1 MSASASGTSGQVNA
15 KSDGNRAK
23 LTNYFDLS
31 IKAKR
36 RDVKSAP
43 GWKQP
48 FAYTPL
54 IPTSAVSAL
63 PTPPNV
69 PASSAAPSKVPLSST
84 REPVVFKPPI
94 NTPAETTSPTTPS
107 TVSASPATTPTVSAS
122 PTTTP
127 TVSSSPTTPPTTSA
141 PPTTLPA
148 ESASPTATPTV
159 VVGASSSTVST
170 QATSASAKT
179 DTPATKPKVD
189 PLANELS
196 GQKITSP
203 ASTQAPPSTSSTET
217 IAWSGFQLRKESDI
231 TRFVEEYE
239 KYHCT
244 NLSDKK
250 KCKSLVAFA
259 AGAEERLVIES
270 LVEKHDSNWPALR
283 DELKSLKPS
292 DFTLSAT
299 SAKERIKM
307 LTKNKLRIRDML
319 SDLSILSTCI
329 KSASMSGH
337 EEYINILIG
346 CLPEEIAS
354 SEMEERLHATKT
366 QLEAEWVVLAA
377 SVTQNI
383 SQMRFPARKFAK
395 PKKKTAPAINKERL
409 PQLFNQPVQSATPSH
424 QYYIPQFRGWIES
437 RRTTLNIELDSTV
450 NLMSVSV
457 FKSIPGLVLSLLDT
471 PLEITGHFGGDH
483 GLSSRS
489 ETSNTPV
496 SPSMI
501 AKKQD
506 TDPTQTPSK
515 STSTY
520 SAPADDP
527 DDSDDSD
534 ESEDEG
540 ENGQEKANE
549 ERQSDEQPPGLQTL
563 RVEGVCKHALI
574 KFGDLEQECHIFV
587 VADHPAIAHTGV
599 LLGMPFLQDVQS
611 KVVNDSAGD
620 YWLMM
625 QQNGASVALRFVHD

>member
-1 MSASASGTSGQVNA
+1 M
-15 KSDGNRAK
+15 
-23 LTNYFDLS
+23 
-31 IKAKR
+31 
-36 RDVKSAP
+36 
-43 GWKQP
+43 
-48 FAYTPL
+48 
-54 IPTSAVSAL
+54 
-63 PTPPNV
+63 
-69 PASSAAPSKVPLSST
+69 
-84 REPVVFKPPI
+84 PV
-94 NTPAETTSPTTPS
+94 ETTSPTTPS
-107 TVSASPATTPTVSAS
+107 TVSASPATT
-122 PTTTP
+122 
-127 TVSSSPTTPPTTSA
+127 PTTSA

-159 VVGASSSTVST
+159 AVGASSSTVST

-189 PLANELS
+189 PLANEQS
-196 GQKITSP
+196 GQKVASP
-203 ASTQAPPSTSSTET
+203 ASTKAPPSITSTET
-217 IAWSGFQLRKESDI
+217 IAWSGFQLRRESDI
-231 TRFVEEYE
+231 ARFVEEYE

-270 LVEKHDSNWPALR
+270 LVEKHDNNWPALR

-307 LTKNKLRIRDML
+307 LTKNKLRTRDML
-319 SDLSILSTCI
+319 SDLSILSACI

-354 SEMEERLHATKT
+354 REMEEKLHATKT

-383 SQMRFPARKFAK
+383 SQMQFPARKARKVAK

-496 SPSMI
+496 SPPTI

-520 SAPADDP
+520 SAPADDS

-549 ERQSDEQPPGLQTL
+549 KGQSDEQPLGLQTL